1 MKKKIISTSI
11 SFGLHT
17 KADVI
22 FLCKE
27 YVGTLEFNESI
38 SEFMSS
44 ADLMQEG

>member
-1 MKKKIISTSI
+1 MKKKILPTSI

-27 YVGTLEFNESI
+27 YVATLEFNESI
-38 SEFMSS
+38 SRFMSL
-44 ADLMQEG
+44 ADLMREC